1 MDKIT
6 VTGLKFYANH
16 GVLKTEKE
24 QGQYFTIDC
33 AFYLDT
39 SLTHDEITNT
49 VNYGELS
56 CAIVEFSKTN
66 TFDLLESL
74 ANKLAGH
81 LLVKYPLIKKLTLT
95 IHKPQAPI
103 PVHFTDVSLKI
114 TREWKTCYLSIGS
127 NLGNRAKNLDLVSTE
142 ILKHP
147 QVLELAKSS
156 YLETEPYGVLDQPKF
171 LNAVIKLKT
180 TLTIEQLLNFCQNI
194 EKLAKRIKTRKW
206 GERTLDVDILLYS
219 NEIIFT
225 SNIIIPHPEM
235 TKRTF
240 VLEPLAQIEPYLIH
254 PIKKES
260 IADLYEKLKTIQ

>member
-16 GVLKTEKE
+16 GVLATEKE
-24 QGQYFTIDC
+24 QGQYFIIDC
-33 AFYLDT
+33 SFYLDT
-39 SLTHDEITNT
+39 SLTYDEITNT
-49 VNYGELS
+49 VNYGDLS
-56 CAIVEFSKTN
+56 CAIVEFSKAN
-66 TFDLLESL
+66 TFDLLETL
-74 ANKLAGH
+74 ANKLSDY
-81 LLVKYPLIKKLTLT
+81 LLVKYPLIKKLSLT

-103 PVHFTDVSLKI
+103 PVNFTDVTLKI

-127 NLGNRAKNLDLVSTE
+127 NLGDRKKNLDLVSTE
-142 ILKHP
+142 IFKNP
-147 QVLELAKSS
+147 QVKELVKSS

-171 LNAVIKLKT
+171 LNAVIKIET
-180 TLTIEQLLNFCQNI
+180 TLTIEALLDFCQNI

-219 NEIIFT
+219 DEIIFT
-225 SNIIIPHPEM
+225 PKIIIPHPEM

-260 IADLYEKLKTIQ
+260 IANLYEKLKTN